1 MSMNTATVTT
11 SRKTVKFPKNDT
23 VKNISKVNND
33 GTYRATYGIL
43 KHEELVAEWRKNVN
57 DFNSSSMTIKEF
69 AESIGCCYAT
79 AYNWI
84 HYFGNER
91 KRLNGVINELLKE
104 LNIHTDAESKSLI
117 IESKKDNKVLKLPN
131 DISGRELLDAIC
143 YMRG

>member
-1 MSMNTATVTT
+1 MSMNTATANI
-11 SRKTVKFPKNDT
+11 SRKTVKFPKNDIA
-23 VKNISKVNND
+23 KNISKTNSD

-57 DFNSSSMTIKEF
+57 DFNSSSMTVKEF

-91 KRLNGVINELLKE
+91 KRLSNAIDELLKE
-104 LNIHTDAESKSLI
+104 LNIYTDTESKSLI
-117 IESKKDNKVLKLPN
+117 IESKKNNKVLKLPKN
-131 DISGRELLDAIC
+131 ISGRELLDAIC

>member
-1 MSMNTATVTT
+1 MSMNTATANI

-23 VKNISKVNND
+23 AKNINKTNSD

-57 DFNSSSMTIKEF
+57 DFNSSSMTVKEF

-79 AYNWI
+79 AYRWI
-84 HYFGNER
+84 NYFGNER
-91 KRLNGVINELLKE
+91 KRLDAVISDLLKE
-104 LNIHTDAESKSLI
+104 LRIYNDHKNGYTI
-117 IESKKDNKVLKLPN
+117 IENMKDNKVLKLPKN
-131 DISGRELLDAIC
+131 ISGRELLDAIR

>member
-1 MSMNTATVTT
+1 MSMNTAVAT
-11 SRKTVKFPKNDT
+11 SRKTVKFPKNDITKT
-23 VKNISKVNND
+23 VSKTKDN

-57 DFNSSSMTIKEF
+57 DFNSSTMTVKEF

-91 KRLNGVINELLKE
+91 KRLNDAVNDLLKE
-104 LNIHTDAESKSLI
+104 LNIYTDTESKCLI
-117 IESKKDNKVLKLPN
+117 IESKKDNKVLKLPEN
-131 DISGRELLDAIC
+131 ISGRELLDAIC